1 MGRGKAG
8 GIHGTLPSD
17 EFKDFQTE
25 TKKRHEHFEEMR
37 HTMELTIQHIQKNK
51 IASDNGRKR
60 SPMGAYG
67 ESLVAHAG
75 IFPRDSIN
83 WNMLTSFGLG
93 ERRISEAEDR
103 FADHIK
109 DNYVVILQQ
118 LAQSFKEYLT
128 LCRKLESRRL
138 DYDAKYNRLQKA
150 KKESPDSEQSVQSAK
165 VKYEETEVDVVQC
178 MISLQETETEH
189 CDALRS
195 MLEAQL
201 CYHKEATRILENV
214 KKGWDQEP
222 TEPAAAP
229 TSNNPTMD
237 DCVDDI
243 KDDCSDAIKPRQ
255 QRALY
260 DHIQDHDDELTFHV
274 NDIITV
280 LHEVDDAW
288 WFGEISDSN
297 NNKSRGIFPVNY
309 TEPYTTRKSSN
320 SNSSSISKEEADI
333 AKLKDDI
340 DQGKII
346 GPSDDSN
353 KSINKNDDDN
363 NSNNNKQTQGITTT
377 TTTTTTDL
385 SSITSPQASSPLPN
399 QSSSSLVSV
408 QSKATTTTTSTST
421 SKKRSSAQQPPAP
434 PPHASS
440 TIPKTIQQQQ
450 QQQQPLIPTA
460 ETAPMKL
467 QSPDSIQ
474 NTSPTPTNRK

>member
-1 MGRGKAG
+1 
-8 GIHGTLPSD
+8 
-17 EFKDFQTE
+17 
-25 TKKRHEHFEEMR
+25 MR
-37 HTMELTIQHIQKNK
+37 HTMELAIQHIHKNK
-51 IASDNGRKR
+51 ITSDNGRKR

-75 IFPRDSIN
+75 MFLRDSVN

-118 LAQSFKEYLT
+118 SGQSFKEYLT

-201 CYHKEATRILENV
+201 CYHKEAVRILENV

-222 TEPAAAP
+222 PTEQAAAP

-237 DCVDDI
+237 DGGDDT
-243 KDDCSDAIKPRQ
+243 KDNCSGTIDAINPRQ

-309 TEPYTTRKSSN
+309 TEPYANRKSSN

-346 GPSDDSN
+346 GPSDDSS
-353 KSINKNDDDN
+353 KSFNKNND
-363 NSNNNKQTQGITTT
+363 NNKQTQGTTIAT
-377 TTTTTTDL
+377 ADL

-408 QSKATTTTTSTST
+408 QSKATTATSTST
-421 SKKRSSAQQPPAP
+421 SKKRSSAQQPPPP

-440 TIPKTIQQQQ
+440 MIPETTQQPQQPQQQQ
-450 QQQQPLIPTA
+450 QQQQQQKPQQQQQKQPLIPPA
-460 ETAPMKL
+460 ATAPMKP